1 MDNQITYPYI
11 EEFLHGLQPPEDAFL
26 QKLEDFSRRENVP
39 SAVRPTARLLYL
51 LAGLKKPERIL
62 EIGTAVGYS
71 ALNMYLGSGKRAKI
85 VTVEKDEER
94 FLLAR
99 NHFREFGA
107 LGDIKPLCGDAE
119 EILDTLSG
127 PFDMVFIDAAK
138 SASRRYFDKALAKT
152 GPGALIVTDNV
163 LYGGRTAQEG
173 EPEHKHR
180 TGVRAMQEYLE
191 YLCNDAR
198 FYTAVLPVGD
208 GVALTQVKEAT
219 TCM

>member
-11 EEFLHGLQPPEDAFL
+11 ESFLEGLQPPAHEYL
-26 QKLEDFSRRENVP
+26 RELETFSRRENVP

-51 LAGLKKPERIL
+51 LASLKKPERIL

-71 ALNMYLGSGKRAKI
+71 ALTMYLGTEKKAKI
-85 VTVEKDEER
+85 VTIEKDEER

-99 NHFREFGA
+99 NHFRSFGA

-119 EILDTLSG
+119 ELLSAVEG

-138 SASRRYFDKALAKT
+138 SASRQFFDLALKKAA
-152 GPGALIVTDNV
+152 PDAMLITDNV

-180 TGVRAMQEYLE
+180 TGVKAMQGYLD
-191 YLCNDAR
+191 YLCTDPR

-208 GVALTQVKEAT
+208 GVAVTLVKNFQEA
-219 TCM
+219 